1 MKPPKF
7 AGTSTPAG
15 AALAGAIF
23 WRAGAPRLARARPVH
38 PERAQTPTLTP
49 SEET

>member
-15 AALAGAIF
+15 VALTGAIF
-23 WRAGAPRLARARPVH
+23 WRTSAPRHAFVCPV
-38 PERAQTPTLTP
+38 RAQTPTLTP